1 MNVTFNNPPILRGD
15 EAQQLAQLRDYLVAM
30 TKQLNIALT
39 SLDEGN
45 FVVGSEAQRIV
56 SGAAAKEAVSQSE
69 EFAALRALIYQ
80 TADDVE
86 TQIIGAVNQT
96 LENNYVALSQY
107 GTDMTTVHTQIYD
120 DAEGMTWATEYRD
133 TIISGLKNY
142 EIYAEGYIRAGI
154 VGFNDLDP
162 IFGIAVGRN
171 IGTETVT
178 VGDETYERVTSGD
191 QRAVFTD
198 DRLSFYQGEA
208 EVAYLSNQKL
218 YITGA
223 HIIDRIQL
231 GLTDDDPKWEIN
243 MSSGFSIKW
252 LG

>member
-56 SGAAAKEAVSQSE
+56 SGAAAKEEASQSE

-86 TQIIGAVNQT
+86 TRVIGAINNT
-96 LENNYVALSQY
+96 LENDYVLSSTY
-107 GTDMTTVHTQIYD
+107 GTDITQIRTDVYA
-120 DAEGMTWATEYRD
+120 DAEGTTWATQYRD
-133 TIISGLKNY
+133 NIISGLENY

-154 VGFNDLDP
+154 VDFDGLTP
-162 IFGIAVGRN
+162 IFGIAVGQG

-178 VGDETYERVTSGD
+178 VGDETYEKVTSGD
-191 QRAVFTD
+191 YRAVFTAGE
-198 DRLSFYQGEA
+198 LAFYQGSA
-208 EVAYLSNQKL
+208 KVAYMSNQKL
-218 YITGA
+218 YITAA
-223 HIIDRIQL
+223 HIIDRLQL
-231 GLTDDDPKWEIN
+231 GLTNDDPKWEIN